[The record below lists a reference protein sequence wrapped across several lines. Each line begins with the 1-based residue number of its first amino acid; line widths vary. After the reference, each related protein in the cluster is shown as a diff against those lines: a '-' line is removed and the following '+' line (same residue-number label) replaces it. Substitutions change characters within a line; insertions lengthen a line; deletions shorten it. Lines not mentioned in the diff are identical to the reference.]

1 MGESAFYALFKG
13 WENSSGLVQAIAHT
27 VLVAWTP
34 GNISGIAGE
43 GLSVLFSKQCCFP
56 VPREKNWQ
64 RRAVPSHPS
73 SLHGGNTSVGSLMS
87 LHPSLKPWLVCFSRE
102 PGTEPWM
109 LSLSWGQTP
118 LSPAPSVAHTTR
130 LGNFAPNQARSLE
143 ILERFLHP
151 CGC

>member
-1 MGESAFYALFKG
+1 M
-13 WENSSGLVQAIAHT
+13 
-27 VLVAWTP
+27 
-34 GNISGIAGE
+34 
-43 GLSVLFSKQCCFP
+43 
-56 VPREKNWQ
+56 
-64 RRAVPSHPS
+64 PSHPS

-118 LSPAPSVAHTTR
+118 LSPAPSVAPTTR
-130 LGNFAPNQARSLE
+130 LGNFGPNQARTLE

-151 CGC
+151 RGC